1 MAGEMSDELDTQY
14 PAVTSRST
22 HLTAADIRLLLE
34 LHDLGKTQ
42 VEIAQT
48 IGCGQATVS
57 RTLKSFDGDSKAVAR
72 QLRTF
77 TDETIEDWRTAR
89 QVAAKRGDHRP
100 ARELL
105 EAAYPELRPQPAAH
119 GNHGGVTVIVAVPGG
134 GENPKPAI
142 QVGNSST
149 VSPQPSTLSPSL
161 SPVIHKLTPS
171 DV

>member
-1 MAGEMSDELDTQY
+1 VPEVDSESQELTTKY
-14 PAVTSRST
+14 T

-89 QVAAKRGDHRP
+89 KVAATRGDHRP
-100 ARELL
+100 AREML
-105 EAAYPELRPQPAAH
+105 EAAHPELRPQPSNT
-119 GNHGGVTVIVAVPGG
+119 GGGGGVTVIVAVPGSS
-134 GENPKPAI
+134 NPLPNVTA
-142 QVGNSST
+142 
-149 VSPQPSTLSPSL
+149 STLSPSL